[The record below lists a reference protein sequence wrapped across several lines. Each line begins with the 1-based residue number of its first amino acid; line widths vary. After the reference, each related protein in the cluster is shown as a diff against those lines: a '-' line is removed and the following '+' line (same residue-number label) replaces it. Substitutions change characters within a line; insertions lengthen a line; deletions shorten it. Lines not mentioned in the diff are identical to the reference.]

1 MTMLPNS
8 KEECIVW
15 EQGVLEDARRM
26 GLELTIQ
33 LSNTRDKLSKAM
45 KLIDNL
51 EYDPRSRHFGI
62 GEAETAYLGFNVIRG
77 KIII

>member
-1 MTMLPNS
+1 
-8 KEECIVW
+8 
-15 EQGVLEDARRM
+15 M

-51 EYDPRSRHFGI
+51 VYDAKVRQIGI
-62 GEAETAYLGFNVIRG
+62 REDELVRLGFNIVRG
-77 KIII
+77 EVRLW

>member
-1 MTMLPNS
+1 MLPNS

-15 EQGVLEDARRM
+15 EQDVLEEARRM

-51 EYDPRSRHFGI
+51 VYDAKVRQIGI
-62 GEAETAYLGFNVIRG
+62 REDELVRLGFNIVRG
-77 KIII
+77 EVRLW